1 MIACIDALDIV
12 ALYHA
17 LSRGRSS
24 SLHRL
29 LFLSLQQSCAIL
41 PSPFSF
47 FSPRWWLTALD
58 SLSTLNSQNSQ
69 NSQNTLNR
77 QPPSLQH
84 LLLLL
89 CSFPLHFPLL
99 LPFLHGATQSVE
111 AVIGDCRYFVKAEG
125 ESGLVA
131 MAQTDKTL
139 TALVLLLVASD
150 S

>member
-1 MIACIDALDIV
+1 MIACIDTLDIV
-12 ALYHA
+12 ALYCT
-17 LSRGRSS
+17 LSRGKSS

-41 PSPFSF
+41 PSSFSF

-58 SLSTLNSQNSQ
+58 SL
-69 NSQNTLNR
+69 NTLSR
-77 QPPSLQH
+77 QPPSLEQ
-84 LLLLL
+84 LLLLF

-111 AVIGDCRYFVKAEG
+111 AVIGDSRYFVKADG
-125 ESGLVA
+125 ESGIVA
-131 MAQTDKTL
+131 LAQPDKTL

-150 S
+150 G